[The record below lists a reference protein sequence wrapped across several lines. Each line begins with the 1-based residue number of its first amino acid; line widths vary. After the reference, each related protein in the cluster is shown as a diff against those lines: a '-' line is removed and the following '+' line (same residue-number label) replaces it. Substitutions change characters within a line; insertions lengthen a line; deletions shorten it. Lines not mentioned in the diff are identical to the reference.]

1 MSYHAEQRVETQR
14 QQIRSGEGTGIS
26 APDREHD
33 RNYNS
38 KPRRL
43 RATDS
48 DEQHQQTTGR
58 DASAGWR
65 AEYRHQGVEPE
76 GWRDE

>member
-1 MSYHAEQRVETQR
+1 MSTPTQDRVETQR
-14 QQIRSGEGTGIS
+14 QQIRSGEGPGSS
-26 APDREHD
+26 APDREHE
-33 RNYNS
+33 RTYNS

-48 DEQHQQTTGR
+48 EEHQQTTGR

-76 GWRDE
+76 GWRR